1 MLKRILR
8 YLLKNNTPRWMVL
21 IIDLYIVA
29 NAFVFAYLIRFN
41 FRIHFN
47 LENILY
53 QLPLIVSVAFVCFL
67 MMGSYKGIIRR
78 TGIRDAFNVFIA
90 CTLILIF
97 LGVFSLLNS
106 KYQFN
111 EQLSIPL
118 SIIVIHFL
126 LNVVVL
132 IASRN
137 LFKMTFEFLI
147 TDYKTNERILIYG
160 AGQAGLIT
168 YAILKEDKEIKVQ
181 IVGFADDNKS
191 KIGKQI
197 NGLKVYDGSLLDA
210 DFINSKQINSIVIA
224 MQHIRP
230 SRLIEIVDKLSLL
243 PAKVKIVPP
252 VKDWMNNDLKSH
264 QIKQVKFEDLLGRDP
279 IALDNPILRKEF
291 NQKVVLITG
300 AAGSIGSE
308 ITRQVVHFKYIQII
322 LVDQAESELYN
333 LQQYLKLRGFQNIIA
348 IVADISNKNRV
359 NKIFKQYR
367 PQIIFHAAA
376 YKHVPLMEEN
386 PFEAVRVNV
395 LGTKIVSDLAIKYQA
410 EKFVMISTDK
420 AVNPTNVMG
429 ATKRTSEM
437 YINCLNKPGTTKF
450 MITRFGNVLGSNGSV
465 ILLFESQI
473 KNGGP
478 LTVTH
483 KDINRYFMTIPEACQ
498 LVLEAGAMGEGGEIF
513 VFDMGQSMKIFDLAK
528 NMIRLSGLKY
538 PEDIDIIFTGLR
550 PGEKLY
556 EELLADDEQTLPTYH
571 EKIKIAKVT
580 PINCTVV
587 LDKIVN
593 LCQLNQKDDL
603 ELVAAI
609 KDIVPEYISNNSI
622 FEALDGEPQV
632 LQEEVLTEVSVNGE
646 S

>member
-1 MLKRILR
+1 MLKKIIR
-8 YLLKNNTPRWMVL
+8 YLIKNNTPRWMVL
-21 IIDLYIVA
+21 LIDLYLVA
-29 NAFVFAYLIRFN
+29 NTFVFAYLIRFN
-41 FRIHFN
+41 FKLHFN
-47 LENILY
+47 TDDLFF
-53 QLPLIVSVAFVCFL
+53 QLPVVLAAALLSFL
-67 MMGSYKGIIRR
+67 MIGSYKGIIRR
-78 TGIRDAFNVFIA
+78 TGVRDAFNVFVA
-90 CTLILIF
+90 CVLELTFLGLLLIL
-97 LGVFSLLNS
+97 NR
-106 KYQFN
+106 KFN
-111 EQLSIPL
+111 FRPALTIPL

-137 LFKMTFEFLI
+137 LFKIAYEFLI
-147 TDYKTNERILIYG
+147 TDFKANERILIYG

-168 YAILKEDKEIKVQ
+168 YAILKEDKENKVQ
-181 IVGFADDNKS
+181 IVGFIDDNKS

-197 NGLKVYDGSLLDA
+197 NGLRVYESS
-210 DFINSKQINSIVIA
+210 FINDAFIKNKQINAIIIA
-224 MQHIRP
+224 IQHIRP
-230 SRLIEIVDKLSLL
+230 SRLIEIVDQLSLL
-243 PAKVKIVPP
+243 SVKVKMVPP
-252 VKDWMNNDLKSH
+252 VKDWINNDLKFH

-279 IALDNPILRKEF
+279 IALDNPILKREF

-308 ITRQVVHFKYIQII
+308 ITRQVANFKCTKII

-333 LQQYLKLRGFQNIIA
+333 LQQYLKQRGFTVINA
-348 IVADISNKNRV
+348 IVADISNKSRV
-359 NKIFKQYR
+359 NKLFKKYK

-386 PFEAVRVNV
+386 PFEAIRVNV
-395 LGTKIVSDLAIKYQA
+395 LGTKIVADLAIKYEV

-429 ATKRTSEM
+429 ATKRTAEM
-437 YINCLNKPGTTKF
+437 YINCLNKTSTTKF

-465 ILLFESQI
+465 IPLFESQI

-483 KDINRYFMTIPEACQ
+483 KDITRYFMTIPEACQ

-538 PEDIDIIFTGLR
+538 PEDIEITFTGLR

-556 EELLADDEQTLPTYH
+556 EELLSDDEKTLPTYH
-571 EKIKIAKVT
+571 EKIKIAKIT
-580 PINCTVV
+580 PLSCNGIQN
-587 LDKIVN
+587 KIVN
-593 LCQLNQKDDL
+593 LCLLNQKEDL
-603 ELVAAI
+603 DLVAI
-609 KDIVPEYISNNSI
+609 LKDIVPEYISKNSI
-622 FEALDGEPQV
+622 FETLDHKI
-632 LQEEVLTEVSVNGE
+632 LEENEQDLEYKIEN
-646 S
+646 